1 MSAPLVEVRNLSRV
15 FSSGRNIPMISR
27 RKDLRAVSDVSF
39 TIHERETLGLVGES
53 GCGKSTV
60 GRLVLG
66 MLAPTSGEVTFDGAP
81 VAAQIG
87 SPEWRAMRRSMQMVF
102 QNPFGALNPRLTIL
116 FQLREVLDTHD
127 IGAPDDRTGRVVE
140 LAKLVGLD
148 PSLLDRYVHQLS
160 GGQLQRA
167 VIARALAVSPR
178 FLVCD
183 EAVAALDVSIQAQV
197 INLLQDLQDE
207 QDLTYLFISH
217 DLGVVRHMC
226 DRIIVMYLGRIV
238 EEGPSEAL
246 FAAPR
251 HPYTRALLA
260 AAPQPDP
267 RERKERLLLEGDLP
281 SPYAVPS
288 GCVFR
293 TRCPLADEHCASE
306 APVLRAMNANA
317 THRTACHFADRTCGE
332 PSLAL

>member
-1 MSAPLVEVRNLSRV
+1 MSAPLIEVRNLTRV
-15 FSSGRNIPMISR
+15 FSSGRNIPLISR
-27 RKDLRAVSDVSF
+27 RKNLRAVSDVSF
-39 TIHERETLGLVGES
+39 AIRERETLGLVGES

-66 MLAPTSGEVTFDGAP
+66 MLAPTSGEVTFDGTP
-81 VAAQIG
+81 VTAQTG
-87 SPEWRAMRRSMQMVF
+87 SPEWRTMRRSMQMVF
-102 QNPFGALNPRLTIL
+102 QNPFGALNPRLTIQ

-127 IGAPDDRTGRVVE
+127 IGTPGDRDGRIVE

-207 QDLTYLFISH
+207 HDLTYLFISH

-260 AAPQPDP
+260 AAPQSDP
-267 RERKERLLLEGDLP
+267 RERKERLLLDGDLP

-293 TRCPLADEHCASE
+293 TRCPMADARCATE
-306 APVLRAMNANA
+306 EPVLRAMNANA
-317 THRTACHFADRTCGE
+317 TQRAACHFAE
-332 PSLAL
+332 PG

>member
-1 MSAPLVEVRNLSRV
+1 MSAPLVEVRNLTRV
-15 FSSGRNIPMISR
+15 FSSGRNIPLVSR
-27 RKDLRAVSDVSF
+27 RKSLRAVSDVSF
-39 TIHERETLGLVGES
+39 FIRERETLGLVGES

-60 GRLVLG
+60 GKLVLG
-66 MLAPTSGEVTFDGAP
+66 MLAPTAGEVAFDGNP
-81 VAAQIG
+81 VSVKTG
-87 SPEWRAMRRSMQMVF
+87 SLEWRNLRRSMQMVF
-102 QNPFGALNPRLTIL
+102 QNPFGALNPRLTIRY
-116 FQLREVLDTHD
+116 QLREVLDTHA
-127 IGAPDDRTGRVVE
+127 IGAGAERDTRVVE
-140 LAKLVGLD
+140 LALMVGLD
-148 PSLLDRYVHQLS
+148 PALLDRHLHQLS

-197 INLLQDLQDE
+197 INLLQDLQDA

-226 DRIIVMYLGRIV
+226 DRIVVMYLGRIV
-238 EEGPSEAL
+238 EEGPNETM

-260 AAPQPDP
+260 AAPQPNP
-267 RERKERLLLEGDLP
+267 RDRKKRLLLDGDLP
-281 SPYAVPS
+281 SPYSVPS

-293 TRCPLADEHCASE
+293 TRCPFAKARCAAE
-306 APVLRAMNANA
+306 VPILRPMDAVTSHQA
-317 THRTACHFADRTCGE
+317 ACHFAE
-332 PSLAL
+332 PY